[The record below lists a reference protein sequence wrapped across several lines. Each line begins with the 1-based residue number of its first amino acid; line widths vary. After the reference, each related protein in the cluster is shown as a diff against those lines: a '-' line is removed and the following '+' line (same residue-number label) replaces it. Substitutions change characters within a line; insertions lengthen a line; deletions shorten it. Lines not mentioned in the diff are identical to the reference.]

1 MNGKTIPEVVGSNAL
16 LVGRKEGEVNA
27 DCMVT
32 LKTGDGISIQCKLPP
47 GESIDSTFVQVFGM
61 VSGNTSVDAHS
72 IIPLNENFDLDT
84 YNAAVDMMWTDTHKP
99 LFM

>member
-32 LKTGDGISIQCKLPP
+32 LKTGDGIPIQCKSTL
-47 GESIDSTFVQVFGM
+47 ESRLDLCAGGM
-61 VSGNTSVDAHS
+61 VSATVWMLTVSS
-72 IIPLNENFDLDT
+72 P
-84 YNAAVDMMWTDTHKP
+84 
-99 LFM
+99 